1 MNIKINDTLYPASIR
16 TVPTDHAWGHRQC
29 KSITLEMDSAAAAA
43 LFVNDLN
50 WATVQTVTERAV
62 RVDEVGK
69 PVLDE
74 NGAIIYDTEERT
86 LETDYSDYCVAGTI
100 TDNRDGTVTVKMGK
114 PTEAELLAVIMGGKN
129 V

>member
-1 MNIKINDTLYPASIR
+1 MNIKINDTLYPAKIR
-16 TVPTDHAWGHRQC
+16 TVPADHAWGQRHS
-29 KSITLEMDSAAAAA
+29 KAITLEMDSAAAAA
-43 LFVNDLN
+43 LFVDDLN
-50 WATVQTVTERAV
+50 WSTVQTVTAHNM
-62 RVDEVGK
+62 RVDEAGE

-86 LETDYSDYCVAGTI
+86 VETDMSDYCVAGTI
-100 TDNRDGTVTVKMGK
+100 TDNRDGTVIVKMGR